1 MIPHIKVEIYMKDY
15 KLKIGSKTVY
25 LVDPNPK
32 ETVNSFLES
41 LRHLKKHLGFRKMSM
56 TK

>member
-1 MIPHIKVEIYMKDY
+1 MKDY

-41 LRHLKKHLGFRKMSM
+41 LLFLNPCQLKKHLGFRKMSM

>member
-41 LRHLKKHLGFRKMSM
+41 LLVLIVIIL
-56 TK
+56 